1 MRNVDIHVKDV
12 NELVQ
17 TVFSGLSPL
26 VIEDV
31 ADEGERI
38 VVLARTPQGTAVCP
52 ACGASSGRVHG
63 FHLRMMADVP
73 VDGRRVVV
81 RVQVRR
87 LVCPTR
93 GCRQTFREQLPGVL
107 ERYQRRTARLTRQVK
122 AVVKEL
128 AGRAGSRLLAVLA
141 AGLSRHT
148 ALRVLLRIPLTAGQM
163 PRVIG
168 VDDFALRRRHRYATV
183 VIDAETHERIDVLPD
198 RAADTLEAWLREHP
212 GVEVVCRDGSATY
225 AEAIRRALPDAVQVA
240 DRWHLWHNL
249 CEAALSEV
257 KAHSAC
263 WAAVLDA
270 PLYDGPRTQ
279 TTLERWHQV
288 HGLLEKGVG
297 LLECAR
303 RLQLALN
310 TVKRYARADR
320 PERMLR
326 VPKYRAS
333 LVDPYREH
341 LRKRPAEN
349 PAVPVSHLFEEIKAL
364 GFTGCLNLLHKYI
377 NQGRA
382 DADRSHIS
390 PRRLARMILTRPDNL
405 KAEYRDLLARITAA
419 CPGMTQLAAVVG
431 GFAELLMPR
440 TENADGLSRWIVQV
454 RAVDLPHLHAF
465 TRGLERDRDAVIAAL
480 TLPYSNGPTEGV
492 NTKTKRIAR
501 QMHGRA
507 GFTLLRHRILLG

>member
-1 MRNVDIHVKDV
+1 MDV

-26 VIEDV
+26 VVEDV

-38 VVLARTPQGTAVCP
+38 VVRARTPLDTAVCP
-52 ACGASSGRVHG
+52 VCGASSGRVHG
-63 FHLRMMADVP
+63 YHWRTVADIP
-73 VDGRRVVV
+73 VDVRRVVV
-81 RVQVRR
+81 RVRVRR

-93 GCRQTFREQLPGVL
+93 GCRHTFREQVPGVL
-107 ERYQRRTARLTRQVK
+107 DRYQRRTARLSRQVK

-128 AGRAGSRLLAVLA
+128 AGRAGSRLLAILA
-141 AGLSRHT
+141 VGLSRHT
-148 ALRVLLRIPLTAGQM
+148 ALRTLLRIPLPTGRV

-198 RAADTLEAWLREHP
+198 RTADTLEAWLREHP

-257 KAHSAC
+257 KAHSTC
-263 WAAVLDA
+263 WATVLDA
-270 PLYDGPRTQ
+270 PIYDGPRAR

-288 HGLLEKGVG
+288 HDLLNQGVG

-341 LRKRPAEN
+341 LRKRRVED
-349 PAVPVSHLFEEIKAL
+349 PAVPVRHLFEEIKAL
-364 GFTGCLNLLHKYI
+364 GYEGCVNLLHKYI

-390 PRRLARMILTRPDNL
+390 PRRLARMLLTRPDNL
-405 KAEYRDLLARITAA
+405 KPEHHDLLARLTAA
-419 CPGMTQLAAVVG
+419 CPEMTQLAAHITD
-431 GFAELLMPR
+431 FAQLLTPH
-440 TENADGLSRWIVQV
+440 EGNADGLSRWIVQA
-454 RAVDLPHLHAF
+454 RATDLPHLHSFA
-465 TRGLERDRDAVIAAL
+465 RGLDRDRDAVIAAL